1 MEDDERLSRQAALYD
16 IVRTHTSHTWAA
28 ILVKMLLNLVGSQ
41 NMTRHTPELD
51 KEDLKEKYE
60 SASSRLLLF
69 DYDVCLLLHLS
80 VCCVILFGS
89 MILTNRLFVCR
100 VH

>member
-1 MEDDERLSRQAALYD
+1 MDDDERSTRQAALYD

-51 KEDLKEKYE
+51 KEELKEKYN
-60 SASSRLLLF
+60 SANSRLLML
-69 DYDVCLLLHLS
+69 DYDVCVPLPLFVCS
-80 VCCVILFGS
+80 VVPS
-89 MILTNRLFVCR
+89 DSTTLTNRLSV
-100 VH
+100 